1 MNNYHPISKKPLKN
15 NINLGINILRMIL
28 SFWVLSFHCAGIE
41 IKRKYKIL
49 NTFFH
54 VPTFMIMS
62 FYYSYNIFHNQN
74 INKLKLRIERLLI
87 PFIFIPI
94 VFLLIRNIF
103 FHYKITFKNIFN
115 QILRELILQYLTGYK
130 FYVLL
135 WFIHILIVFSIF
147 FFILFH
153 FFQHHI
159 MLILQITLLFSYY
172 LQYSEINYNIFNSY
186 SLHLRAGSH
195 LIEMLPIAITGL
207 TLAHLN
213 IQTIFN
219 NHRIKFMLYF
229 IAILLFIYNYNVFGV
244 FKGFFYS
251 GIKNN
256 IASICLF
263 ISFSLIPLDKLK
275 NKYIIYTIKQ
285 ITSYTGG
292 IYYYHPMVGM
302 ILEKFTGLNNGRM
315 FFCFVIYVNTYII
328 CLIGTKIFRNN
339 KIKYLFN

>member
-1 MNNYHPISKKPLKN
+1 MAYIQMLKMNNYQPIGKKQLKN
-15 NINLGINILRMIL
+15 DINLGINILKMIL
-28 SFWVLSFHCAGIE
+28 CFWVLSFHCAGIE
-41 IKRKYKIL
+41 NKRKYKIL

-54 VPTFMIMS
+54 VPTFMIIS
-62 FYYSYNIFHNQN
+62 FYYSYNIFYKQN

-94 VFLLIRNIF
+94 IFLLIRNIL
-103 FHYKITFKNIFN
+103 FHYKITFKNIFYR
-115 QILRELILQYLTGYK
+115 ILIELILQYLTGYK

-135 WFIHILIVFSIF
+135 WFIHILIVFNIF
-147 FFILFH
+147 FFIIFH
-153 FFQHHI
+153 VFQDH
-159 MLILQITLLFSYY
+159 LFSYF
-172 LQYSEINYNIFNSY
+172 LQYSEINYNIFKSY

-195 LIEMLPIAITGL
+195 LIEMIPIAIAGL

-213 IQTIFN
+213 ILTLFN

-229 IAILLFIYNYNVFGV
+229 ITILLFIYNYNVFGV

-263 ISFSLIPLDKLK
+263 ISFSLIPFDKLK

-285 ITSYTGG
+285 ITRFTGG
-292 IYYYHPMVGM
+292 IYYYHVMVGM
-302 ILEKFTGLNNGRM
+302 ILEKISYLNKRRM
-315 FFCFVIYVNTYII
+315 FF
-328 CLIGTKIFRNN
+328 
-339 KIKYLFN
+339 

>member
-1 MNNYHPISKKPLKN
+1 
-15 NINLGINILRMIL
+15 MI
-28 SFWVLSFHCAGIE
+28 I
-41 IKRKYKIL
+41 
-49 NTFFH
+49 
-54 VPTFMIMS
+54 
-62 FYYSYNIFHNQN
+62 
-74 INKLKLRIERLLI
+74 LI

-94 VFLLIRNIF
+94 IFLLIRNLF

-135 WFIHILIVFSIF
+135 WFIHILIVFNIF
-147 FFILFH
+147 FFIIFH
-153 FFQHHI
+153 VFQHHI
-159 MLILQITLLFSYY
+159 MLILQIILLFSYF

-213 IQTIFN
+213 ILTIFN

-229 IAILLFIYNYNVFGV
+229 FAILLFIYNYNVFGE

-263 ISFSLIPLDKLK
+263 ISFSLIPFDKIK

-285 ITSYTGG
+285 ITRYTGG
-292 IYYYHPMVGM
+292 IYYYHSMIGMV
-302 ILEKFTGLNNGRM
+302 LAKFSCLNKEKML
-315 FFCFVIYVNTYII
+315 FCFIIYLKTYIL
-328 CLIGTKIFRNN
+328 CLFGTQIFRNT

>member
-1 MNNYHPISKKPLKN
+1 MLKMNNYQPIAKKPLKN

-41 IKRKYKIL
+41 NKRKYKIL

-54 VPTFMIMS
+54 VPTFM
-62 FYYSYNIFHNQN
+62 
-74 INKLKLRIERLLI
+74 LLI

-94 VFLLIRNIF
+94 IFLLIRNIF

-115 QILRELILQYLTGYK
+115 QILIELILQYLTGYK

-135 WFIHILIVFSIF
+135 WFIHILIIFSIF
-147 FFILFH
+147 FFIIFSVFH
-153 FFQHHI
+153 QHI
-159 MLILQITLLFSYY
+159 MLLLQIILLFSYF
-172 LQYSEINYNIFNSY
+172 LQYSEINYNIFKSY
-186 SLHLRAGSH
+186 SYHLRAGSH

-213 IQTIFN
+213 ILTIFN
-219 NHRIKFMLYF
+219 NHRIKFMFYF
-229 IAILLFIYNYNVFGV
+229 ISILLFIYNYNVFGE

-263 ISFSLIPLDKLK
+263 ISFSLIPFDKLK
-275 NKYIIYTIKQ
+275 NEYVIYTIKQ
-285 ITSYTGG
+285 ITRYTGG
-292 IYYYHPMVGM
+292 IYYYHSMVGM
-302 ILEKFTGLNNGRM
+302 VLGKISWLNKKR
-315 FFCFVIYVNTYII
+315 FSFCFIIYVTSYIL
-328 CLIGTKIFRNN
+328 CLLGTKISRNN